1 MSDKIKVA
9 QERAVEIAELQ
20 ALVDREKKMTAFRN
34 GQLNRYDAETIT
46 AEECAKGD
54 AAKRAKAEQDE
65 RDRKELGARLR
76 AGVI

>member
-46 AEECAKGD
+46 AEEIAKGD
-54 AAKRAKAEQDE
+54 ALKREAAEKLE
-65 RDRKELGARLR
+65 KEKRELGARLR
-76 AGVI
+76 AGTI